1 MKILFT
7 SLCIL
12 FFQFSIFSQ
21 TEDDYKNTLELV
33 KKAFNEG
40 KATLIHEKFNDALKG
55 KLKPTPFKKTIDS
68 LHNNKGEMSSYELIL
83 EEEKER
89 NYLVEFE
96 NGTLL
101 MLLHLTSDGKI
112 STFVIK
118 EY

>member
-12 FFQFSIFSQ
+12 FFQISIFSQ

-33 KKAFNEG
+33 KKAFNESN
-40 KATLIHEKFNDALKG
+40 ASLIHEKFNDALKS
-55 KLKPTPFKKTIDS
+55 KLKSVAFKKTIDS
-68 LHNNKGEMSSYELIL
+68 LQNNKGIISSYELIL
-83 EEEKER
+83 EEEER

-101 MLLHLTSDGKI
+101 MLLQLTSDGKI